1 VITAVQATAITQN
14 SATITWTTDEPAD
27 TQVEYGPTTA
37 YGSTT
42 ALNATLSTGHTQP
55 LSGLAANT
63 TYHYRVLSKD
73 AAGNLATSADFTFAT
88 ASAPVPVTRYVSDLT
103 WTSAISGWGPVEK
116 DMSNG
121 EMPAGDGRPITLN
134 NVTYAKGLG
143 LHAASDVRYNLAGAC
158 SAFTAFVGVDD
169 EVGALGSVVFQ
180 VWLDGV
186 KAYDS
191 GTMTGTTA
199 TKEVNVT
206 TTGKNQ
212 LQLVVTVAGDGDPYD
227 HADWADAKITCTN

>member
-1 VITAVQATAITQN
+1 
-14 SATITWTTDEPAD
+14 
-27 TQVEYGPTTA
+27 
-37 YGSTT
+37 
-42 ALNATLSTGHTQP
+42 
-55 LSGLAANT
+55 
-63 TYHYRVLSKD
+63 VLSKD
-73 AAGNLATSADFTFAT
+73 AAGNLATSADYIFAT
-88 ASAPVPVTRYVSDLT
+88 ASAPVSVTKYVSDLT
-103 WTSAISGWGPVEK
+103 WTSAINGWGPVEK

-121 EMPAGDGRPITLN
+121 ERSAGDGRTITLN

-143 LHAASDVRYNLAGAC
+143 VHAASDVRYNVAGAC
-158 SAFTAFVGVDD
+158 STFTASVGVDD
-169 EVGALGSVVFQ
+169 EVGTRGSVVFQ

-199 TKEVNVT
+199 TKAVSVT

-212 LQLVVTVAGDGDPYD
+212 LQLVVTVASGGDAYD